1 MLHDPESCHNELKL
15 HTEWTSALEEMGQVS
30 EMVQIAEKGAPKLS
44 VRTLARMSSD
54 PDADLA
60 TQRALHPFMMLS
72 NQACVILAWS
82 SCSLYSSSSLLIFI
96 VWPHRPCLSGAR
108 REKERD
114 EIWRQAQAMRRK
126 VVNLIPARTEAELN
140 AMWNKPQA
148 EDVSSFNG
156 ALNESHRLW
165 VLSTDLLEESHT
177 CPWSSVGT
185 LSSCRDD
192 AKLLVKF
199 MQAQGC
205 KPFDMLLCFDGR
217 YWATGNS

>member
-1 MLHDPESCHNELKL
+1 VTEMLHDPESCHNELKL

-30 EMVQIAEKGAPKLS
+30 EVVQIAEKGAPKLS

-96 VWPHRPCLSGAR
+96 VWPHRHALSGAR

-140 AMWNKPQA
+140 AM
-148 EDVSSFNG
+148 
-156 ALNESHRLW
+156 SHPLW

-205 KPFDMLLCFDGR
+205 KPFDMLLCFGGR
-217 YWATGNS
+217 SLGNRKLLDEELKVVSNTST